1 VGATKAAIRDRYD
14 VIVIGAGPA
23 GLNAALHALLAST
36 RPSLL
41 LIDKQVPWEK
51 PIACAEAVG
60 RLGFH
65 EAIPVDNRWIRFN
78 VNSAAFHSPDGTTVT
93 YTDSNR
99 GGYIINRAA
108 MQQDLAARC
117 INLGAEMLYDARV
130 TGISPHAGNGNRVLE
145 LSDGRTVAGAV
156 VVDASG
162 PLSSFGK
169 NEPIAWKHDDLE
181 PGYFA
186 VVKCDHFASDTVHIH
201 VGRDLAPGGYAWIFP
216 RDHGLVNAGVL
227 VGRRY
232 SGKVEIRRLLRGFIE
247 KNCPGAPVLQWF
259 AGTIP
264 CGYRRHTLAV
274 RGLIKAGDAAGA
286 INPISRAGIVEALMC
301 GGSAGDAAVE
311 MLGAETERQTAKI
324 CDRYEA
330 AWYEKRGKRH
340 MKLAKVKGSLE
351 KVPDADYD
359 RAAYTLSGLPREK
372 LTMARIFGASVGRFP
387 RLVWALRH
395 LM

>member
-1 VGATKAAIRDRYD
+1 MGATKAAIRDRYD
-14 VIVIGAGPA
+14 VVVIGAGPA
-23 GLNAALHALLAST
+23 GLNAALHALST
-36 RPSLL
+36 SVKPSVL

-65 EAIPVDNRWIRFN
+65 EAIPADNRWIRFI

-93 YTDSNR
+93 YTDSSR
-99 GGYIINRAA
+99 GGYIINRSA
-108 MQQDLAARC
+108 MQQDLAALC
-117 INLGAEMLYDARV
+117 TNLGAERLHDVRV
-130 TGISPHAGNGNRVLE
+130 TGISAPADGDRRILE
-145 LSDGRTVAGAV
+145 LSNGRTVAGTAI
-156 VVDASG
+156 VDASG
-162 PLSSFGK
+162 PLSSFGR
-169 NEPIAWKHDDLE
+169 NEPIVWKPADLE
-181 PGYFA
+181 PAYFA
-186 VVKCDHFASDTVHIH
+186 VVKCNDFASDTVHIY

-216 RDHGLVNAGVL
+216 RDRGMVNAGIL

-232 SGKVEIRRLLRGFIE
+232 SGKVEIRRLLHAFIE

-264 CGYRRHTLAV
+264 CGYQRRALAV
-274 RGLIKAGDAAGA
+274 RGLIKAGDAAGT

-311 MLGAETERQTAKI
+311 MLGAETERGMARI
-324 CDRYEA
+324 CKRYEA

-359 RAAYTLSGLPREK
+359 RAARTLAGLPREK